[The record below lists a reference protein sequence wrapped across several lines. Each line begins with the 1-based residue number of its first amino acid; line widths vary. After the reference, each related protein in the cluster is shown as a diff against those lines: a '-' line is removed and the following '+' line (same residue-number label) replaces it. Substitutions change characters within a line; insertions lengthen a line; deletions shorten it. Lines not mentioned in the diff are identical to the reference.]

1 MNLSAIG
8 QIAINVR
15 DLDAAVDFYGGKL
28 GLKLIGRFPPGLAF
42 FDCEGV
48 RLMVSGVSEG
58 TSTGNSVL
66 YFNVPD
72 IQGAYEALRLRGGSS
87 SPTSHTSSTHPPTT
101 NCGCPSSMTLREIPW
116 RSWTSV
122 GTLLRERESGMS
134 WPISVC
140 HDLRGRRSLRLRQ
153 R

>member
-72 IQGAYEALRLRGGSS
+72 IQGAYETLRLRGVEFTHE
-87 SPTSHTSSTHPPTT
+87 PHIIHSTADYE
-101 NCGCPSSMTLREIPW
+101 L
-116 RSWTSV
+116 
-122 GTLLRERESGMS
+122 
-134 WPISVC
+134 
-140 HDLRGRRSLRLRQ
+140 
-153 R
+153 